1 MREMYSGCR
10 VGVVVPAYNEE
21 RQIGKVLSTMPDF
34 VDNIVVIDDH
44 SSDAT
49 LEQLSEWGKR
59 LGRRLAVIE
68 HTRRMGVGAGIMHGY
83 KHALEL
89 DCDVV
94 AVMAGDGQMDPN
106 DLATIIE
113 PVTSGR
119 ADYSKGNRLFTGEA
133 WKKTPHVRYLGNAF
147 LSMLTKIASGYWHVA
162 DSQSGYTAIS
172 RAALESLDLDH
183 IYPSYGYPND
193 VLIRLN
199 VNSFPVADVP
209 VHPRY
214 GIGERSSMNI
224 FKVIPTV
231 SLLLWR
237 GFVYRMLLKYV
248 VKDFHP
254 LVFFYAF
261 GGLFLF
267 AGVALGI
274 LEAVLK
280 VFTGE
285 IVTATIVLVAL
296 LLIGGLQFLLFAM
309 WFDMD
314 NNKAL
319 KAAPAPARPA
329 RKAVVEVELAREL
342 SPTAELTRTGN

>member
-1 MREMYSGCR
+1 MYSGCS
-10 VGVVVPAYNEE
+10 VGVVVPCYNEE
-21 RQIGKVLSTMPDF
+21 RQIGKVLETMPEF
-34 VDNIVVIDDH
+34 VDHIIVVDDR

-49 LEQLSEWGKR
+49 LEKCREWQKR
-59 LGRRLAVIE
+59 LGRRLSVIE
-68 HTRRMGVGAGIMHGY
+68 HVKRMGVGAGISNGY

-106 DLATIIE
+106 DLAAIIE

-133 WKKTPHVRYLGNAF
+133 WKRTPHVRYLGNAF

-172 RAALESLDLDH
+172 RAALESLDLERV
-183 IYPSYGYPND
+183 YPSYGYPND
-193 VLIRLN
+193 LLIRLN

-214 GIGERSSMNI
+214 GVGERSSMNVL
-224 FKVIPTV
+224 KVIPTV

-237 GFVYRMLLKYV
+237 GFMYRLLMKYV
-248 VKDFHP
+248 IKDFHP
-254 LVFFYAF
+254 LVFFYLF
-261 GGLFLF
+261 GSLFVIAGLVL
-267 AGVALGI
+267 GVI
-274 LEAVLK
+274 ESVLK
-280 VFTGE
+280 IFTGG
-285 IVTATIVLVAL
+285 IAVATIVLIAMLMVT
-296 LLIGGLQFLLFAM
+296 GLQFLLFAM

-314 NNKAL
+314 NNRTL
-319 KAAPAPARPA
+319 KASPTPAR
-329 RKAVVEVELAREL
+329 AVRTPRVEVELAGAL
-342 SPTAELTRTGN
+342 APAEVGSSSN